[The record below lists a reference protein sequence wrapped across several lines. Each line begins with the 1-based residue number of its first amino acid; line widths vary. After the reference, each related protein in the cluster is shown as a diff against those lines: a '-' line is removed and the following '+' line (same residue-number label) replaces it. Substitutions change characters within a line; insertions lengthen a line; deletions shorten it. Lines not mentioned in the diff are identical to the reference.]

1 MKKTLATLLVLAMV
15 MSVCC
20 AMFVSAGDPAAE
32 LKAELEALVGAKE
45 GAAYDWN
52 IDVSVD
58 EAGVV
63 TANAYLTGIN
73 GLGIAVIQDWLY
85 YDAEKLTLL
94 NGKDGSALDCI
105 TAAPGD
111 NDDETWENMSVA
123 QGDGCIMLAVMNSLE
138 GDIDAVITDEDP
150 LVFTL
155 KFQLAEGETLAGMY
169 ILSDGMPIPG
179 TDEYTEGY
187 IADID
192 YNAYYGNGAYAI
204 VNTHTH
210 EYVPAEVVEPNL
222 SKEGAVT
229 YTCECGD
236 SYTKALPAVKAQP
249 DELVA
254 LPEGALTLDYA
265 GYIHDAFF
273 CILAGDNL
281 TVNELTA
288 LGNNGAGKDMNYCNV
303 IVVDADGVVTETW
316 FTLGRPDGVKSDVVC
331 PEGGYI
337 IGFNGNKAG
346 ADALTKIEKGA
357 KITLYNIDLEA
368 IRGVEG
374 HAAVTNAGFT
384 YENPAVEPPVDPEE
398 PVEEKHVINISH
410 VNYYTW
416 GAYNAMI
423 ITGEG
428 VNCTNGVNVA
438 YSCEWWIALK
448 VDNVDGVY
456 TVTAIEGS
464 GVAKEMT
471 ASADGFIVYIYSN
484 DADSWNAAAAVEVG
498 DVMLECTIDWSTDV
512 ASETPVG
519 IVAFGPAFEVDEPDV
534 PVENT
539 KVEIN
544 VNDNALLTDGNTG
557 FTGGWGDVS
566 GKVVL
571 ANNGNCAAAGMDVT
585 LYYALGETKKIDG
598 ITVDLYHCADVM
610 IGYPE
615 GQATVLASVDG
626 ETWTEVGKFDLAAAE
641 VALGKPGTVSNVFE
655 FDAVEAAYVKV
666 LLYAGS
672 STGVL
677 GDTPA
682 DNKIFWEFISV
693 AEVAVSEAP
702 VENTKV
708 EINVNDNALLT
719 DGNTG
724 FTGGW
729 GDVSGKVVLANN
741 GNCAAAGMDV
751 TLYYA
756 LGETK
761 KIDGITVD
769 LYHCADVMIGYPEG
783 QATVLVSV
791 DGETWTEVGK
801 FDLAAAEVALG
812 KPGTVSNVFEF
823 NAVEA
828 AYVKVLLYAGSSTD
842 VLGDTP
848 ADNKIFW
855 EFISVAEVAVSE
867 APENLAAGKEWTGDT
882 DIGSSYKGDI
892 TDGVIDPYGKYDT
905 SIWYGFDQRPSGDQ
919 IATIIIDLGNVY
931 TNLDQIRAH
940 VWPAGASGIAVPQHY
955 NFYISED
962 GENYTL
968 VSSIAGVKSSPCWV
982 GTDNTDVLTARYI
995 KLEIVG
1001 TSSDTFW
1008 FIDEL
1013 EVNSYDPKIVE
1024 VEPPVDPEK
1033 PKHYEDTL
1041 VKGENGNYTVD
1052 YPYGFTWDVDYE
1064 NGTIEGED
1072 VTICD
1077 SLDAYNNSNPKY
1089 AISLIL
1095 EKQADGSYLAVQDAI
1110 VGNGSVPAITLGEGQ
1125 IVLVVHSSAS
1135 NPENEAYDNWLGKV
1149 VAMSVKTG
1157 DKFFVDTEAMTVT
1170 AVDPEAEVEP
1180 PVVEPSE
1187 PDDGPGDAGV
1197 LLFAVLGILALA
1209 GAAVVIKVRN

>member
-655 FDAVEAAYVKV
+655 F
-666 LLYAGS
+666 
-672 STGVL
+672 
-677 GDTPA
+677 
-682 DNKIFWEFISV
+682 
-693 AEVAVSEAP
+693 
-702 VENTKV
+702 
-708 EINVNDNALLT
+708 
-719 DGNTG
+719 
-724 FTGGW
+724 
-729 GDVSGKVVLANN
+729 
-741 GNCAAAGMDV
+741 
-751 TLYYA
+751 
-756 LGETK
+756 
-761 KIDGITVD
+761 
-769 LYHCADVMIGYPEG
+769 
-783 QATVLVSV
+783 
-791 DGETWTEVGK
+791 
-801 FDLAAAEVALG
+801 
-812 KPGTVSNVFEF
+812 

>member
-58 EAGVV
+58 EAGIV
-63 TANAYLTGIN
+63 TANVYLTGSDEEKAI
-73 GLGIAVIQDWLY
+73 LVETYLY
-85 YDAEKLTLL
+85 YDAEELTLL
-94 NGKDGSALDCI
+94 NGKSGDAIDCI
-105 TAAPGD
+105 TAAPG
-111 NDDETWENMSVA
+111 EVGIWENFSSTF
-123 QGDGCIMLAVMNSLE
+123 DGGIMLSALNLNQL
-138 GDIDAVITDEDP
+138 DKVITDAEP

-155 KFQLAEGETLAGMY
+155 KFQLAEGVTLAGMY
-169 ILSDGMPIPG
+169 IPSN
-179 TDEYTEGY
+179 DECY
-187 IADID
+187 IADGEM
-192 YNAYYGNGAYAI
+192 NAVYGNGAYAI

-210 EYVPAEVVEPNL
+210 EYVPAEVAEPNL

-229 YTCECGD
+229 YTCECGA
-236 SYTKALPAVKAQP
+236 SYTEPLPAVKAQP

-384 YENPAVEPPVDPEE
+384 YENPAV
-398 PVEEKHVINISH
+398 
-410 VNYYTW
+410 
-416 GAYNAMI
+416 
-423 ITGEG
+423 
-428 VNCTNGVNVA
+428 
-438 YSCEWWIALK
+438 
-448 VDNVDGVY
+448 
-456 TVTAIEGS
+456 
-464 GVAKEMT
+464 
-471 ASADGFIVYIYSN
+471 
-484 DADSWNAAAAVEVG
+484 
-498 DVMLECTIDWSTDV
+498 
-512 ASETPVG
+512 
-519 IVAFGPAFEVDEPDV
+519 DEPDV

-571 ANNGNCAAAGMDVT
+571 ANNGNCTAAGMDVT

-615 GQATVLASVDG
+615 GQATVLVSVDGETWTEVGKFDLAAAEVALGKPGTVSNVFEFDAVEAAYVKVLLYAGSSTGVLGDTPADNKIFWEFISVAEVSVSEAPVENTKVEINVNDNALLTDGNTGFTGGWGDVSGKVVLANNGNCTAAGMDVTLYYALGETKKIDGITVDLYHCADVMIGYPEGQATVLVSVDG

-702 VENTKV
+702 VE
-708 EINVNDNALLT
+708 
-719 DGNTG
+719 
-724 FTGGW
+724 
-729 GDVSGKVVLANN
+729 
-741 GNCAAAGMDV
+741 
-751 TLYYA
+751 
-756 LGETK
+756 
-761 KIDGITVD
+761 
-769 LYHCADVMIGYPEG
+769 
-783 QATVLVSV
+783 Q
-791 DGETWTEVGK
+791 
-801 FDLAAAEVALG
+801 
-812 KPGTVSNVFEF
+812 
-823 NAVEA
+823 
-828 AYVKVLLYAGSSTD
+828 
-842 VLGDTP
+842 
-848 ADNKIFW
+848 
-855 EFISVAEVAVSE
+855 
-867 APENLAAGKEWTGDT
+867 
-882 DIGSSYKGDI
+882 
-892 TDGVIDPYGKYDT
+892 
-905 SIWYGFDQRPSGDQ
+905 
-919 IATIIIDLGNVY
+919 
-931 TNLDQIRAH
+931 
-940 VWPAGASGIAVPQHY
+940 
-955 NFYISED
+955 
-962 GENYTL
+962 
-968 VSSIAGVKSSPCWV
+968 
-982 GTDNTDVLTARYI
+982 
-995 KLEIVG
+995 
-1001 TSSDTFW
+1001 
-1008 FIDEL
+1008 
-1013 EVNSYDPKIVE
+1013 
-1024 VEPPVDPEK
+1024 PPVDPEK

-1052 YPYGFTWDVDYE
+1052 YPYGFTWDVDYK
-1064 NGTIEGED
+1064 NGTHQGED

-1110 VGNGSVPAITLGEGQ
+1110 VGKGSVPAITLGEGQ

-1135 NPENEAYDNWLGKV
+1135 NPDNEAYDNWLGKV

-1187 PDDGPGDAGV
+1187 PGDDSSEPDDGPGDAGV

>member
-615 GQATVLASVDG
+615 GQATVL
-626 ETWTEVGKFDLAAAE
+626 
-641 VALGKPGTVSNVFE
+641 
-655 FDAVEAAYVKV
+655 
-666 LLYAGS
+666 
-672 STGVL
+672 
-677 GDTPA
+677 
-682 DNKIFWEFISV
+682 
-693 AEVAVSEAP
+693 
-702 VENTKV
+702 
-708 EINVNDNALLT
+708 
-719 DGNTG
+719 
-724 FTGGW
+724 
-729 GDVSGKVVLANN
+729 
-741 GNCAAAGMDV
+741 
-751 TLYYA
+751 
-756 LGETK
+756 
-761 KIDGITVD
+761 
-769 LYHCADVMIGYPEG
+769 
-783 QATVLVSV
+783 VSV

>member
-58 EAGVV
+58 EAGIV
-63 TANAYLTGIN
+63 TANVYLTGSDEEKAI
-73 GLGIAVIQDWLY
+73 LVETYLY
-85 YDAEKLTLL
+85 YDAEELTLL
-94 NGKDGSALDCI
+94 NGKSGDAIDCI
-105 TAAPGD
+105 TAAPG
-111 NDDETWENMSVA
+111 EVGIWENFSSTF
-123 QGDGCIMLAVMNSLE
+123 DGGIMLSALNLNQL
-138 GDIDAVITDEDP
+138 DKVITDAEP

-155 KFQLAEGETLAGMY
+155 KFQLAEGVTLAGMY
-169 ILSDGMPIPG
+169 IPSN
-179 TDEYTEGY
+179 DECY
-187 IADID
+187 IADGEM
-192 YNAYYGNGAYAI
+192 NAVYGNGAYAI

-210 EYVPAEVVEPNL
+210 EYVPAEVAEPNL

-229 YTCECGD
+229 YTCECGA
-236 SYTKALPAVKAQP
+236 SYTEPLPAVKAQP

-384 YENPAVEPPVDPEE
+384 YENPAV
-398 PVEEKHVINISH
+398 
-410 VNYYTW
+410 
-416 GAYNAMI
+416 
-423 ITGEG
+423 
-428 VNCTNGVNVA
+428 
-438 YSCEWWIALK
+438 
-448 VDNVDGVY
+448 
-456 TVTAIEGS
+456 
-464 GVAKEMT
+464 
-471 ASADGFIVYIYSN
+471 
-484 DADSWNAAAAVEVG
+484 
-498 DVMLECTIDWSTDV
+498 
-512 ASETPVG
+512 
-519 IVAFGPAFEVDEPDV
+519 DEPDV

-571 ANNGNCAAAGMDVT
+571 ANNGNCTAAGMDVT

-615 GQATVLASVDG
+615 GQATVLVSVDG

-702 VENTKV
+702 VE
-708 EINVNDNALLT
+708 
-719 DGNTG
+719 
-724 FTGGW
+724 
-729 GDVSGKVVLANN
+729 
-741 GNCAAAGMDV
+741 
-751 TLYYA
+751 
-756 LGETK
+756 
-761 KIDGITVD
+761 
-769 LYHCADVMIGYPEG
+769 
-783 QATVLVSV
+783 Q
-791 DGETWTEVGK
+791 
-801 FDLAAAEVALG
+801 
-812 KPGTVSNVFEF
+812 
-823 NAVEA
+823 
-828 AYVKVLLYAGSSTD
+828 
-842 VLGDTP
+842 
-848 ADNKIFW
+848 
-855 EFISVAEVAVSE
+855 
-867 APENLAAGKEWTGDT
+867 
-882 DIGSSYKGDI
+882 
-892 TDGVIDPYGKYDT
+892 
-905 SIWYGFDQRPSGDQ
+905 
-919 IATIIIDLGNVY
+919 
-931 TNLDQIRAH
+931 
-940 VWPAGASGIAVPQHY
+940 
-955 NFYISED
+955 
-962 GENYTL
+962 
-968 VSSIAGVKSSPCWV
+968 
-982 GTDNTDVLTARYI
+982 
-995 KLEIVG
+995 
-1001 TSSDTFW
+1001 
-1008 FIDEL
+1008 
-1013 EVNSYDPKIVE
+1013 
-1024 VEPPVDPEK
+1024 PPVDPEK

-1052 YPYGFTWDVDYE
+1052 YPYGFTWDVDYK
-1064 NGTIEGED
+1064 NGTLQGED

-1110 VGNGSVPAITLGEGQ
+1110 VGKGSVPAITLGEGQ

-1135 NPENEAYDNWLGKV
+1135 NPDNEAYDNWLGKV

-1187 PDDGPGDAGV
+1187 PGDDSSEPDDGPGDAGV

>member
-544 VNDNALLTDGNTG
+544 VNDNALLTDG
-557 FTGGWGDVS
+557 
-566 GKVVL
+566 
-571 ANNGNCAAAGMDVT
+571 
-585 LYYALGETKKIDG
+585 I
-598 ITVDLYHCADVM
+598 
-610 IGYPE
+610 
-615 GQATVLASVDG
+615 
-626 ETWTEVGKFDLAAAE
+626 
-641 VALGKPGTVSNVFE
+641 
-655 FDAVEAAYVKV
+655 
-666 LLYAGS
+666 
-672 STGVL
+672 
-677 GDTPA
+677 
-682 DNKIFWEFISV
+682 
-693 AEVAVSEAP
+693 
-702 VENTKV
+702 
-708 EINVNDNALLT
+708 
-719 DGNTG
+719 TG

>member
-615 GQATVLASVDG
+615 GQATVLVSVDG

-672 STGVL
+672 STG
-677 GDTPA
+677 
-682 DNKIFWEFISV
+682 
-693 AEVAVSEAP
+693 
-702 VENTKV
+702 
-708 EINVNDNALLT
+708 
-719 DGNTG
+719 
-724 FTGGW
+724 
-729 GDVSGKVVLANN
+729 
-741 GNCAAAGMDV
+741 
-751 TLYYA
+751 
-756 LGETK
+756 
-761 KIDGITVD
+761 
-769 LYHCADVMIGYPEG
+769 
-783 QATVLVSV
+783 
-791 DGETWTEVGK
+791 
-801 FDLAAAEVALG
+801 
-812 KPGTVSNVFEF
+812 
-823 NAVEA
+823 
-828 AYVKVLLYAGSSTD
+828 

>member
-655 FDAVEAAYVKV
+655 FNAVEAAYVKV

-672 STGVL
+672 STG
-677 GDTPA
+677 
-682 DNKIFWEFISV
+682 
-693 AEVAVSEAP
+693 
-702 VENTKV
+702 
-708 EINVNDNALLT
+708 
-719 DGNTG
+719 
-724 FTGGW
+724 
-729 GDVSGKVVLANN
+729 
-741 GNCAAAGMDV
+741 
-751 TLYYA
+751 
-756 LGETK
+756 
-761 KIDGITVD
+761 
-769 LYHCADVMIGYPEG
+769 
-783 QATVLVSV
+783 
-791 DGETWTEVGK
+791 
-801 FDLAAAEVALG
+801 
-812 KPGTVSNVFEF
+812 
-823 NAVEA
+823 
-828 AYVKVLLYAGSSTD
+828 